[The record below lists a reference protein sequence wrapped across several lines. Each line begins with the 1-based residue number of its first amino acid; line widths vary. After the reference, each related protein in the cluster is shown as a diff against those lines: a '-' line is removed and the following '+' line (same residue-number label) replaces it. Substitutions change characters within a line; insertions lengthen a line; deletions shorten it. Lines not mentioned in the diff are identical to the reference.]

1 MNIVKW
7 DPFKTMLDWNDR
19 VAPVA
24 FEGIERAW
32 APVVDVYAKGDDI
45 VVHAELPGVEKDDIE
60 IHVENGTLTING
72 ERKRASEIEEGKVYR
87 LERAYGSFTRRFS
100 LPKGLDASGVKAS
113 FKDGVLEVTLPKA
126 EEAKP
131 RKIEVEAA

>member
-7 DPFKTMLDWNDR
+7 DPFKTLLDWSDR

-32 APVVDVYAKGDDI
+32 APAVDVYAKADDI
-45 VVHAELPGVEKDDIE
+45 VVHVELPGVEKDDIE
-60 IHVENGTLTING
+60 IRVENNALIIEGKR
-72 ERKRASEIEEGKVYR
+72 ERSAEIEEGRVYR
-87 LERAYGSFTRRFS
+87 LERAYGSFTRRFT
-100 LPKGLDASGVKAS
+100 LPKGIDASSVKAA
-113 FKDGVLEVTLPKA
+113 FKNGVLEVTLPRS

-131 RKIEVEAA
+131 RKIEVAAA

>member
-7 DPFKTMLDWNDR
+7 DPFKTMLDWSDR

-24 FEGIERAW
+24 FEGIERTW
-32 APVVDVYAKGDDI
+32 APAVDVYAKGDDI
-45 VVHAELPGVEKDDIE
+45 VVHVELPGVEKDDIDLK
-60 IHVENGTLTING
+60 VENGTLTIRG
-72 ERKRASEIEEGKVYR
+72 ERKRASEIEEGKAYR

-100 LPKGLDASGVKAS
+100 LPKGLDASGVKAA
-113 FKDGVLEVTLPKA
+113 FKNGVLEVTLPKA

-131 RKIEVEAA
+131 RKIEVAAA